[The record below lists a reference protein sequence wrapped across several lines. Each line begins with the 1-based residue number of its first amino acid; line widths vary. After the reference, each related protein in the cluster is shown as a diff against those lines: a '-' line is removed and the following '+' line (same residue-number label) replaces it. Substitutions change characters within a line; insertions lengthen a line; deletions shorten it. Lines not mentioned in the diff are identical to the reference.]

1 MIIICDIHEDI
12 MGILMEY
19 NMIYV
24 YIYGSGTL
32 NQLHR
37 RFAQLSTS
45 ISCGDFPATFFQE
58 VGGWPSPLKDMKS
71 QLGVFMSNYGL
82 IYWE

>member
-1 MIIICDIHEDI
+1 

-45 ISCGDFPATFFQE
+45 ISCGDFPATIDWL
-58 VGGWPSPLKDMKS
+58 VVSSPLKDMKVS
-71 QLGVFMSNYGL
+71 
-82 IYWE
+82 WEYS

>member
-1 MIIICDIHEDI
+1 MIMGYHGDIIIYWYKKMIIICDIHEDI

-58 VGGWPSPLKDMKS
+58 VGG
-71 QLGVFMSNYGL
+71 
-82 IYWE
+82 